1 VQTALNFS
9 FPADA
14 TSTHVIQA
22 PGSSSERRPS
32 PNSWRA
38 AESLVPEA
46 QLPAFRGEIIT
57 MSTAATNEVLLRLL
71 AQSVRDM
78 SHALPLQPGVPESA
92 AHRYSLPGTARW
104 APAGSDAA
112 DANAHSQSP
121 AVPRRLVDYVRIDT
135 LLHTAQ
141 DPELSAPPPD
151 SARHEREL
159 GPSRGEHRRRL
170 ATSLRVD
177 AIAARGGSGD
187 WAAEP
192 CDEGPQRGTQLQA
205 EASEPP
211 LLARRLWMA
220 GGQVAAPP
228 LDARP
233 DLARTPAPAD
243 IHAATA
249 LPKLAAT
256 TVTGLPDC
264 SAMLF
269 ATHALVEA
277 RAARAEF
284 ERVFGAG
291 SA

>member
-1 VQTALNFS
+1 
-9 FPADA
+9 
-14 TSTHVIQA
+14 
-22 PGSSSERRPS
+22 
-32 PNSWRA
+32 
-38 AESLVPEA
+38 
-46 QLPAFRGEIIT
+46 
-57 MSTAATNEVLLRLL
+57 MSTAATNDVILRLL

-78 SHALPLQPGVPESA
+78 SHALSLQPVVSLSA
-92 AHRYSLPGTARW
+92 ARQYSLHGTAGGT
-104 APAGSDAA
+104 PAGSIAPDAS
-112 DANAHSQSP
+112 AHLQSP
-121 AVPRRLVDYVRIDT
+121 AVPRRLVDYIRIDT

-141 DPELSAPPPD
+141 DPGLSAPPPD
-151 SARHEREL
+151 AARHEREL

-170 ATSLRVD
+170 AASLRVD

-192 CDEGPQRGTQLQA
+192 CDEGPQRDTQLQA
-205 EASEPP
+205 EGSEPS

-220 GGQVAAPP
+220 GGLVAAPP

-233 DLARTPAPAD
+233 DPARTPAPAD
-243 IHAATA
+243 ITAATA

-284 ERVFGAG
+284 ERLFGAG